1 MEGNKVLDK
10 IPKKIMVLAP
20 TNRRTNQLNLKKLNS
35 LSSPEFTFESKVSGI
50 FPDKYMPTERSLKLK
65 VGAQIMTVING
76 DGYVNGSLG
85 IVKELEKIE
94 SSLILKIDLSKLN
107 KLNGKDLTIK
117 KLKKSL

>member
-20 TNRRTNQLNLKKLNS
+20 TNRRTNQLNFKKIKQPFLSRIYFLNQKF
-35 LSSPEFTFESKVSGI
+35 LEY

-85 IVKELEKIE
+85 IIKELEENRIVVNNKNR
-94 SSLILKIDLSKLN
+94 LIKN
-107 KLNGKDLTIK
+107 
-117 KLKKSL
+117 